1 MVFIFIFSISVAP
14 EINTLENSSKR
25 PTRFN
30 AQQAAQTITQ
40 QLTMKS
46 PGKSPGKSPRQ
57 MEMLRQKSEST
68 RGRPRGARN
77 TTGSRGAAN
86 RTATSSRGR
95 GRGRATHVVPIPN
108 ALYELSNH
116 MVSRV

>member
-1 MVFIFIFSISVAP
+1 MVFIFIFSISAAP